1 MAVRRAIPLLTRP
14 WNASPGHRHLGGAF
28 SFPLSGTHIARC
40 RARQRRLPGSWNRS
54 PAGTMAGEPVPF
66 LSPAV
71 TPPAR
76 PGTPSGVRD
85 AYRWSSASTPP
96 RSGPSFRSGERW
108 RDRLLLLWTVS
119 RQRAGIRT
127 HMSGRQ
133 ALVAQRIGRPPP
145 ERKVVGSN
153 PIQGTRPG
161 SGAVPTPFLLYPP
174 GLRRC
179 SHNGQCGGFPSRRRG
194 SDSRTPLHR
203 PHRAFSR
210 RRYNGRM
217 AVSNTVHAGPTPA
230 RRASQGG
237 CI

>member
-1 MAVRRAIPLLTRP
+1 
-14 WNASPGHRHLGGAF
+14 
-28 SFPLSGTHIARC
+28 
-40 RARQRRLPGSWNRS
+40 
-54 PAGTMAGEPVPF
+54 MAGEPAPF

-71 TPPAR
+71 TPSAR
-76 PGTPSGVRD
+76 PRTPSGVRD
-85 AYRWSSASTPP
+85 AYRWPSASTPP

-108 RDRLLLLWTVS
+108 RDRLLLLCAVS

-174 GLRRC
+174 AL
-179 SHNGQCGGFPSRRRG
+179 GGV
-194 SDSRTPLHR
+194 RTT
-203 PHRAFSR
+203 
-210 RRYNGRM
+210 
-217 AVSNTVHAGPTPA
+217 VSAAASQAADAGPTPVHRSTA
-230 RRASQGG
+230 RIGRFRVGDPTAG
-237 CI
+237 